1 MLHDNKNENPDSAQS
16 SCKNPLLYT
25 VLFSV
30 QSQYNTGTVPTA
42 TYTAP
47 RYAAL
52 LCHSHPRIKISE
64 AGTDLLPHIVSSAPA
79 SEGSVPEISHC
90 SKKQFLFYL
99 SFYFISFN
107 TFHNGSTLFPLSP
120 SLSHDDPSPDIHPH
134 KVSVYLHHN
143 GMPTGS
149 LRLPLPALKKAF
161 AYPPHP
167 ARPIH

>member
-1 MLHDNKNENPDSAQS
+1 MKTMLA
-16 SCKNPLLYT
+16 L
-25 VLFSV
+25 LFSLYRHYLSFWFGKIRV
-30 QSQYNTGTVPTA
+30 IKAVKIMYENGRDADESQ
-42 TYTAP
+42 
-47 RYAAL
+47 
-52 LCHSHPRIKISE
+52 ISK